1 MRKIKSGVYGLNP
14 LLDGGINEN
23 STTVVIGPAGAG
35 KTTFATQFIRRGL
48 ESGTH
53 GIYISLD
60 ENEEQIIREAE
71 EMGWDQI
78 HKFLKER
85 KLVFID
91 ASGKKFSDFIKKEL
105 ADFVDSWEGAKC
117 RVVIDPL
124 TPVIWATDDRYE
136 QRELFS
142 FLLRQLRTIGTLLC
156 TLEEHGTVGDL
167 SGPETVIP
175 MYLSDCVIHLRYRA
189 LEETE
194 SRSLKIIKCRNS
206 RHDRSSHRYEIVRGL
221 GLFVHGAEQTKR
233 EPTGI
238 REALTEEL
246 TRRSPDISQAVM
258 DRIKR
263 VDVRLTQE
271 DILGLTPP
279 QIISYILEDAEE
291 DEDA

>member
-1 MRKIKSGVYGLNP
+1 MQKIKSGVYGLNP

-48 ESGTH
+48 ESGSH

-71 EMGWDQI
+71 EMGWDSI
-78 HKFLKER
+78 HEFLNSR

-91 ASGKKFSDFIKKEL
+91 ASGEKFSDFIKKEL
-105 ADFVDSWEGAKC
+105 ADFVNSWEGAKC

-124 TPVIWATDDRYE
+124 TPVIWAIENRYE

-175 MYLSDCVIHLRYRA
+175 IYLSDCVIHLRYRA
-189 LEETE
+189 LEDSE
-194 SRSLKIIKCRNS
+194 SRTLKIIKCRNS
-206 RHDRSSHRYEIVRGL
+206 RHDRLSHRYEIIRGL
-221 GLFVHGAEQTKR
+221 GLIVEGNDVTKQ

-238 REALTEEL
+238 QEALLSEL
-246 TRRSPDISQAVM
+246 EKRSPEVSKTIL
-258 DRIKR
+258 DRIKKM
-263 VDVRLTQE
+263 DIRLTPDE
-271 DILGLTPP
+271 VLGLTPS

-291 DEDA
+291 Y